1 MNALNHVLVAE
12 VTAETAAG
20 RTCQSDKC
28 WSIVGARQFGSL
40 AFPEES
46 STFLFIFFLFSN
58 IFLKRGLRAT
68 NDLPGRK
75 QNHDALKL
83 IQLISG

>member
-1 MNALNHVLVAE
+1 MNTLNHVLLVAE

-58 IFLKRGLRAT
+58 IFFKARIAC
-68 NDLPGRK
+68 NK
-75 QNHDALKL
+75 
-83 IQLISG
+83 